1 MYNVNN
7 VMFLIWVVHVINVLY
22 VKIIICV
29 GIVVL
34 SISISILLLRLG
46 IRWERIGIWR
56 LMRSFRIPVCR
67 RLWGR
72 LRRLGL
78 MGLMCLFNLKLYP
91 KRKRDFS
98 NNKRGIKRIHNQ
110 YHPTH
115 QLLINQFL
123 IQCLIQCLIN
133 HSLVHQYL
141 THRLTHLLILIIHIT
156 RHLIWT
162 LLLTQPPMSNQA
174 LLQFPINNLH
184 QIQSLIQLPLF
195 INLLT

>member
-1 MYNVNN
+1 
-7 VMFLIWVVHVINVLY
+7 MFLIWVVHVINVLY
-22 VKIIICV
+22 VRIIICV

-34 SISISILLLRLG
+34 SINISILLLRLG

-72 LRRLGL
+72 LRRSGL
-78 MGLMCLFNLKLYP
+78 MELMCLFNLKLYP

-115 QLLINQFL
+115 QLLINQSL
-123 IQCLIQCLIN
+123 IQCLIQC
-133 HSLVHQYL
+133 
-141 THRLTHLLILIIHIT
+141 LTHLLILIIHIT

-174 LLQFPINNLH
+174 LPQFPINNLH
-184 QIQSLIQLPLF
+184 QIQSLIQFPLF